1 MTSAWRFDAVVFDM
15 DGLLI
20 DSERPIRD
28 AWIEVTAE
36 AGRPLTAQD
45 YLGVIGM
52 GIERARPHLQALLG
66 EGLLYDDVRERVR
79 LRLLERYGQTG
90 YRPKPGARELLGWL
104 RQRGVPCGVASST
117 YLPEVTRRLGLIDFL
132 PAMQAVAGGDEVEHP
147 KPQPDVYLLAARR
160 LRVDPARCLAFEDT
174 ETGSRA
180 AMAAGMQVVVVPD
193 LKPPGPA
200 LQPLLT
206 VGSLGDV
213 IGHLPGWFA
222 AG

>member
-1 MTSAWRFDAVVFDM
+1 MNTPRFDAVVFDM

-79 LRLLERYGQTG
+79 LRLLAQYGQTG
-90 YRPKPGARELLGWL
+90 YPPKPGARELLGWL
-104 RQRGVPCGVASST
+104 QQRGVPCAVASST
-117 YLPEVTRRLGLIDFL
+117 YLPEITRRLGLIGFL
-132 PAMQAVAGGDEVEHP
+132 QLMQAVAGGDEVEHP
-147 KPQPDVYLLAARR
+147 KPAPDVYLLAARR
-160 LRVDPARCLAFEDT
+160 LGVNPARCLAFEDT

-200 LQPLLT
+200 LRPLLT
-206 VGSLGDV
+206 LASLSDAMA
-213 IGHLPGWFA
+213 HLPRWFD
-222 AG
+222 